1 MARPSV
7 LERSVEIA
15 APVGAV
21 FDFHLDTRNA
31 ALISPAGTRVVSV
44 QGSFPVEA
52 GDLVTMRMR
61 QRPVPVTMGWRV
73 RIESIDP
80 DRRIVDV
87 AERSPFAHWRHEHLF
102 RELGPER
109 TLMTDRV
116 TYRLPAGRLGR
127 LVERLAV
134 RRQLEAAFA
143 ERQRRTREVLEER
156 VHGRDDEVMT
166 GA

>member
-1 MARPSV
+1 MARPSM

-44 QGSFPVEA
+44 EGRFPVEA
-52 GDLVTMRMR
+52 GELVTMRMR
-61 QRPVPVTMGWRV
+61 QRPLPVTTTWRV
-73 RIESIDP
+73 RIESVDP
-80 DRRIVDV
+80 DHRIVDV
-87 AERSPFAHWRHEHLF
+87 AERSPFALWRHEHLF

-127 LVERLAV
+127 LIERLAV
-134 RRQLEAAFA
+134 RRRLEGAFA
-143 ERQRRTREVLEER
+143 ERHRRTREVLEER
-156 VHGRDDEVMT
+156 VAGRDDEVMT